1 MNFRVI
7 RIVRIYRG
15 AACAAGPFDLAATY
29 PTMATCLAISGRWA
43 LGIRPIDTTAISAAP
58 HTAAGVYRGMS
69 SIVARQRGF
78 IGGSYRA
85 VLPLGR
91 FSIFPA
97 LTW

>member
-1 MNFRVI
+1 MNFHVI

-43 LGIRPIDTTAISAAP
+43 LGIRPIDATVIAAAP
-58 HTAAGVYRGMS
+58 HTAAGVYMGVS
-69 SIVARQRGF
+69 SIVTRQRGL

-91 FSIFPA
+91 FPLFPA